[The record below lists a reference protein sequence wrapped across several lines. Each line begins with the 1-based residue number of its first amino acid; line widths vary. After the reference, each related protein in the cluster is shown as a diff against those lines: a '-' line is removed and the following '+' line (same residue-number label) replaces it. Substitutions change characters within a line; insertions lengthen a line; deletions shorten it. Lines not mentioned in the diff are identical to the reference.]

1 MNWPVF
7 GKAFLCETLYSIPFF
22 ILALF
27 PFRNQL
33 RFPLKNI
40 TFLIFLGQLFQS
52 SCYLYL
58 VEHAKPTRMTDVL
71 CHSMPKSLLSMRKG
85 QSVETAFPVFFHFQ
99 LYSYTAR
106 NLFFPGKL
114 FFFRFRSHVLF
125 ASQ

>member
-40 TFLIFLGQLFQS
+40 TYIW
-52 SCYLYL
+52 
-58 VEHAKPTRMTDVL
+58 
-71 CHSMPKSLLSMRKG
+71 LST
-85 QSVETAFPVFFHFQ
+85 QNP
-99 LYSYTAR
+99 
-106 NLFFPGKL
+106 PG
-114 FFFRFRSHVLF
+114 
-125 ASQ
+125 

>member
-40 TFLIFLGQLFQS
+40 TFLIFS
-52 SCYLYL
+52 HPVTYIW
-58 VEHAKPTRMTDVL
+58 
-71 CHSMPKSLLSMRKG
+71 LST
-85 QSVETAFPVFFHFQ
+85 QNP
-99 LYSYTAR
+99 
-106 NLFFPGKL
+106 PG
-114 FFFRFRSHVLF
+114 
-125 ASQ
+125 